1 MLIGWAFCG
10 SFCTL
15 SESIAEMEKLRA
27 AGHDIIPIMSESAAK
42 TDTRF
47 GTAAEITD
55 RIVHITGRGIIHTI
69 EKAEPLGPK
78 IKLDLL
84 IISPCTGNTIAK
96 LAHGITDTAVTM
108 AAKAHSRQDRPIL
121 IALATNDAM
130 SANLENIGRM
140 MQKKSVYFVPMRQD
154 DPVKK
159 PHSLVADFERTQEC
173 VDAAMVGKQ
182 IYPVFL

>member
-1 MLIGWAFCG
+1 M
-10 SFCTL
+10 
-15 SESIAEMEKLRA
+15 
-27 AGHDIIPIMSESAAK
+27 
-42 TDTRF
+42 
-47 GTAAEITD
+47 
-55 RIVHITGRGIIHTI
+55 
-69 EKAEPLGPK
+69 
-78 IKLDLL
+78 KLDLL
-84 IISPCTGNTIAK
+84 IIAPCTGNTIAK

-159 PHSLVADFERTQEC
+159 PHSLVAVSGELKNARTPLWRGSRFIRCLSER
-173 VDAAMVGKQ
+173 Q
-182 IYPVFL
+182 ITMGTTEGLPVFRQSLAFTYLFASKKSTMRSRLFSALLTRLA

>member
-1 MLIGWAFCG
+1 M
-10 SFCTL
+10 
-15 SESIAEMEKLRA
+15 
-27 AGHDIIPIMSESAAK
+27 
-42 TDTRF
+42 
-47 GTAAEITD
+47 
-55 RIVHITGRGIIHTI
+55 HITGRGIIHTT

-78 IKLDLL
+78 VKLDLL
-84 IISPCTGNTIAK
+84 IIAPCTGNTIAK

-159 PHSLVADFERTQEC
+159 PHSLVADFSRIGEC
-173 VDAAMVGKQ
+173 AKAAVEGRQ
-182 IYPVFL
+182 VYPVFE